1 MGDKVMY
8 YRNKKYKI
16 EQYDSL
22 TSEHLQCRSSIQG
35 VITVNL
41 GIIAGIVAGYISLLS
56 LLSDNKIGESHL
68 KICFVILSIIGITLN
83 IACLK
88 TISEIE
94 KEDRKILK
102 SLIKIEKQF
111 KFSYKHNLKTFIPI
125 NITKWCISTVC
136 VLLFIVL
143 LGIIL

>member
-22 TSEHLQCRSSIQG
+22 TSEHLQCRSSIQV

-68 KICFVILSIIGITLN
+68 KYALPF
-83 IACLK
+83 CL
-88 TISEIE
+88 
-94 KEDRKILK
+94 
-102 SLIKIEKQF
+102 
-111 KFSYKHNLKTFIPI
+111 
-125 NITKWCISTVC
+125 
-136 VLLFIVL
+136 LLEL
-143 LGIIL
+143 P